1 MLSRV
6 SELVPCQSIRS
17 SCVLAVPR
25 CCRMLILRAMYCW
38 YSNGF
43 WMRTICSIQIHEKKL
58 HHTHIIL
65 YSVCW
70 TVLLQCFDAVGWA
83 AGRASGLQKTE
94 GWGAGVLICLEQ
106 GADLHTAQRIP
117 LPLTV
122 SCFSKI
128 QTGFTSLLPAHP
140 YSPGQR
146 AVKRLCMC
154 IHVTIEFTDQ
164 VLCQIISF
172 KKSARCSRRTTMPA
186 PHHCFLQAG
195 CPSCRPTNSVKALKA
210 CIHYTTPWVKKNKTP
225 NSCP

>member
-1 MLSRV
+1 VPEHSFQLRV
-6 SELVPCQSIRS
+6 GRSALLPHAHPTRHVLLVLQR
-17 SCVLAVPR
+17 VLNAND
-25 CCRMLILRAMYCW
+25 LQ
-38 YSNGF
+38 
-43 WMRTICSIQIHEKKL
+43 RTSTREKNFI
-58 HHTHIIL
+58 THIL
-65 YSVCW
+65 YSILSVELYSCSAS
-70 TVLLQCFDAVGWA
+70 TLLVGQQEEHPA
-83 AGRASGLQKTE
+83 CKKLRG
-94 GWGAGVLICLEQ
+94 GVLACLSVWSKVQ
-106 GADLHTAQRIP
+106 TCTRPSGFHCHSL
-117 LPLTV
+117 

-146 AVKRLCMC
+146 AIKRLCMC

-210 CIHYTTPWVKKNKTP
+210 CIHYTTP
-225 NSCP
+225 